1 MGCFGSYVVIS
12 SLDFSVWFGRAWV
25 SVGFLVFAWMS
36 CCPLFLAASVLI
48 CFGCYLD
55 GFPLPLHGRLQVL
68 RLCKDE
74 LNPRGPFVPAW
85 MSCCLLFS
93 AVFCFLFFVF
103 FVFAWLAGS
112 GAASVSTWISF
123 RLYMEESTLATA
135 LGW

>member
-36 CCPLFLAASVLI
+36 CCLLFSAVFCFLFFVFFVFAWLAGSGAASVSTW
-48 CFGCYLD
+48 
-55 GFPLPLHGRLQVL
+55 
-68 RLCKDE
+68 LCKDE

>member
-25 SVGFLVFAWMS
+25 SVGFLVF
-36 CCPLFLAASVLI
+36 
-48 CFGCYLD
+48 
-55 GFPLPLHGRLQVL
+55 
-68 RLCKDE
+68 
-74 LNPRGPFVPAW
+74 AW